1 MADDKK
7 RLEQERAEL
16 NTLINKGVTFEV
28 KDTEFEVKRR
38 FFGLFRQYK
47 SKDIVRTFK
56 IEEMTLATLDRIAAE
71 SVEIA
76 IDEEK
81 LRSAGIDSI
90 KMARTIAHKHST
102 RCARIIAIAVLGE
115 DLFIAKPGKGGN
127 TRWIEDTKKLDD
139 LTSMF
144 RRKIKPSILYK
155 LYVLVNAMEN
165 LGDFMNSIRLILLER
180 TTMPIRIEEN
190 KKG

>member
-28 KDTEFEVKRR
+28 KDTEFEVKKR

-47 SKDIVRTFK
+47 PKDIVRTFK

-115 DLFIAKPGKGGN
+115 DLFIAKPGKGG

>member
-1 MADDKK
+1 M
-7 RLEQERAEL
+7 

-115 DLFIAKPGKGGN
+115 DLFIAKPGKGG

-190 KKG
+190 KRD